1 MSVTLE
7 LDKSLKVKI
16 TLTLFSDVTNSKELR
31 QKLVEGSLQ
40 CSIIKP
46 SLVLDTFQLLVA
58 ANKAVLSQQQGTLKT
73 KGIYSEIL
81 YNLSPSKNITES
93 LKTFGIGENDTSI
106 LVLVL
111 NDIDGTKVNSISS
124 VVKGKLASLDTLNMH
139 TNEQEIKKVYKIK
152 EAEQNCGSLLGSL
165 VSRIAVKE
173 IISI

>member
-1 MSVTLE
+1 MAVTFE
-7 LDKSLKVKI
+7 LDKNLKAKV
-16 TLTLFSDVTNSKELR
+16 TLMLYSDVTNSQELR

-46 SLVLDTFQLLVA
+46 TLVLDTFQLLVA

-106 LVLVL
+106 LVLTI
-111 NDIDGTKVNSISS
+111 NDEDGTKVNS
-124 VVKGKLASLDTLNMH
+124 VVKGKLVPLDTLSKH
-139 TNEQEIKKVYKIK
+139 SNEQEIKKVYKIK
-152 EAEQNCGSLLGSL
+152 EAEENCGCGSLLGSI

-173 IISI
+173 IVSI